1 MSGMNPSLSEV
12 IRMGVLREL
21 ANLHTALPGRVE
33 AYDPQTRLAKV
44 KPLLRR
50 MYEGE
55 SQAVDLP
62 VISNV
67 PVLHPR
73 TANAQVSLPVA
84 AGDCV
89 LLIFCERSIDR
100 WLELGGTVDPQDAAM
115 HSLNEAIAIP
125 GLYPKG
131 QPLALNGS
139 EGSLEVGNGSS
150 FIEIERDGAVS
161 IRAAGAPAT
170 GVVTGACICA
180 FTGAPHPDS
189 SANVKASR

>member
-1 MSGMNPSLSEV
+1 MTTPTLSQIV
-12 IRMGVLREL
+12 RLGIQKEL
-21 ANLHTALPGRVE
+21 ANLHTAMPGKIE
-33 AYDPQTRLAKV
+33 AYDPGTRLARV

-50 MYEGE
+50 KYEDE
-55 SQAVDLP
+55 DQAVDLP

-73 TANAQVSLPVA
+73 TSSAQVSLPLA
-84 AGDCV
+84 AGDYV

-100 WLELGGTVDPQDAAM
+100 WLEIGGAVDPEDPAM
-115 HSLNEAIAIP
+115 HALTDAVAIP

-131 QPLALNGS
+131 EPLALNGS
-139 EGSLEVGNGSS
+139 RGSLEIGNGLS
-150 FIEIERDGAVS
+150 FIEIERDGAVN
-161 IRAAGAPAT
+161 IRAGGAPAA

-189 SANVKASR
+189 SSNVKASR